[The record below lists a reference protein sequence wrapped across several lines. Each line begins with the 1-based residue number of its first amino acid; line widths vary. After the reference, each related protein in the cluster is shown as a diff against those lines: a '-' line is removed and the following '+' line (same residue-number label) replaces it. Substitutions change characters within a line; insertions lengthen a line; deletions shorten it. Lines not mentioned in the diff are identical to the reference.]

1 MERLIQMGKELGFEG
16 KALQDFV
23 KAERFAEMELE
34 RDKLAQQSR
43 DREIEREAE
52 LARIEIDKE
61 KIRVESAAQKA
72 RIAAENGKEIE
83 LAKFALQEKERE
95 LELAKFAAEEARIVS
110 EKEIEL
116 SRLRSKERQAN
127 KDREIRIALEAE
139 IEKLKSETH
148 AYARNPKL
156 PFFEESKDNMDSY
169 ISRFEKYAVV
179 NKWDESLWAVYLS
192 ALLTGRALEVYDRL
206 SVEDAA
212 SFVKMKEALLKNFG
226 MTERGYRTKFRV
238 DMPEK
243 SETFIQYGSRLR
255 SYLNKWLSMAK
266 VEKSYEALCDFMA
279 RDQFLES
286 CSRELYVHLKPKSF
300 KNLDDMAREA
310 DLFAEVRGGA
320 LTCINKEKRD
330 RDAAQSQQNVI
341 DCNKPSER
349 PAIKCSI
356 CGKGHMTIRCYK
368 NPNRTQVDSAEV
380 GGNENGSRGSDSE
393 NEGYMRETQ
402 IKSEVKRKGRGYK
415 RGRGAGLNESSRDW
429 NNSPRG
435 EVRQMSFCKLGLNKK
450 SENDIESV
458 NQSKVESPL
467 NSECIDKEGVCYLL
481 RSKLPTAV
489 GTVNGSKVDILRDT
503 GCTTV
508 TVRKNLISD
517 DCLTGREAYV
527 TLIDETRQTYPLAM
541 IDIDCPFFTGKTEA
555 VCMKDTLHDLVIG
568 NIDGSKL
575 PDMSHFSAAAVTRS
589 QTRQSEMAFRKIPR
603 MIINENKEALK
614 HAQANDPKLDIIRRR
629 VESGDVT
636 VSRGLHRGETKFIR
650 KKDLMYRQFTLGN
663 KVTQQLVIPKDFS

>member
-1 MERLIQMGKELGFEG
+1 MGKELGFEG

-23 KAERFAEMELE
+23 KAERFAEIELE

-43 DREIEREAE
+43 DREIEREY
-52 LARIEIDKE
+52 K
-61 KIRVESAAQKA
+61 SAQEA
-72 RIAAENGKEIE
+72 RIAAEKKKEIQ
-83 LAKFALQEKERE
+83 LAKFAV
-95 LELAKFAAEEARIVS
+95 EEARIVS

-116 SRLRSKERQAN
+116 ARLRSKERQAD
-127 KDREIRIALEAE
+127 KDREMRIALEAE

-148 AYARNPKL
+148 AHARNPKL

-212 SFVKMKEALLKNFG
+212 SFAKMKEALLKNFG

-255 SYLNKWLSMAK
+255 SYLNKWLCMAK

-286 CSRELYVHLKPKSF
+286 CSRELNVHLKPKSF

-368 NPNRTQVDSAEV
+368 TPNRTQVDSAEV
-380 GGNENGSRGSDSE
+380 GGSENGSRGSDSE

-415 RGRGAGLNESSRDW
+415 RGRGAGPNESSRDW
-429 NNSPRG
+429 NNATRG
-435 EVRQMSFCKLGLNKK
+435 DVRQ
-450 SENDIESV
+450 
-458 NQSKVESPL
+458 
-467 NSECIDKEGVCYLL
+467 
-481 RSKLPTAV
+481 
-489 GTVNGSKVDILRDT
+489 ILT
-503 GCTTV
+503 
-508 TVRKNLISD
+508 
-517 DCLTGREAYV
+517 
-527 TLIDETRQTYPLAM
+527 
-541 IDIDCPFFTGKTEA
+541 
-555 VCMKDTLHDLVIG
+555 
-568 NIDGSKL
+568 
-575 PDMSHFSAAAVTRS
+575 
-589 QTRQSEMAFRKIPR
+589 
-603 MIINENKEALK
+603 
-614 HAQANDPKLDIIRRR
+614 
-629 VESGDVT
+629 
-636 VSRGLHRGETKFIR
+636 
-650 KKDLMYRQFTLGN
+650 
-663 KVTQQLVIPKDFS
+663 